1 MITRVTWYLLG
12 LGLTKMTANFRQ
24 PSPDHRFYRQQRE
37 PLDKGSRLWEK
48 IIPLPGAS
56 QSSKKGQVGK

>member
-1 MITRVTWYLLG
+1 
-12 LGLTKMTANFRQ
+12 MTAYFKQ
-24 PSPDHRFYRQQRE
+24 PSPDHRFYRQQRQ

-56 QSSKKGQVGK
+56 QTFVVKKGK